1 MKHSM
6 TFALVVALAVA
17 AGTAVAQQSTG
28 DMKGMDMPMKDMPM
42 KDMPMGAAQGQVH
55 HASGTV
61 KKIDATKGAVTF
73 AHGPVESL
81 DWPSMTMDFRLK
93 DKALLDKLAVGKQV
107 EFEFVKKGAAY
118 VVTAVR

>member
-28 DMKGMDMPMKDMPM
+28 DMKGMDMPM